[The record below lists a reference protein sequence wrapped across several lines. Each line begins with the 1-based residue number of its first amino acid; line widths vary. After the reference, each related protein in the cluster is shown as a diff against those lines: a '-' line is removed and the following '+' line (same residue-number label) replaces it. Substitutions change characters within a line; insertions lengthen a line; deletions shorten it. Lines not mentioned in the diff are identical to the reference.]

1 MNDDIQYL
9 ASKLRAALFHADSTD
24 VARIGE
30 MLERGELEEAGRL
43 LRVLV
48 ETTDEIKAG

>member
-1 MNDDIQYL
+1 MTDDAQYL
-9 ASKLRAALFHADSTD
+9 ASKLRAALFHADTAD

-30 MLERGELEEAGRL
+30 LLARGELEEAGRL